1 MNSYNKESFHD
12 DYNGN
17 DHDDDENDDD
27 DNDGDDNDEEV
38 MMLKDTLANIGD
50 VGVAALLCRRLPR
63 L

>member
-1 MNSYNKESFHD
+1 MLPYD
-12 DYNGN
+12 D
-17 DHDDDENDDD
+17 HDDD
-27 DNDGDDNDEEV
+27 DNDGDGNDGDGNDEEV

>member
-1 MNSYNKESFHD
+1 MNSYNKDSFDD

-17 DHDDDENDDD
+17 DHDDD